1 MFAMSDARTQGRP
14 ASAEHARLAESS
26 SDHPS
31 DWKAIG
37 PYLSERAWGTVRE
50 DYSPDGNAWNYFTHE
65 HARSRAYRWSE
76 DGLAGI
82 CDLNQYLCFA
92 MAFWNG
98 RDPLLKERLF
108 GLSGWESNH
117 GEDAKEYWWYV
128 DATPTASWLSWR
140 YHYPQSEFPY
150 ARLREENARR
160 GKQDPEFELIDTG
173 AFDDDR
179 YWQIVVDYAKAGPRD
194 LCVRIQIRNA
204 GPEAA
209 ELHVLPTLWFRN
221 RWSWGDDAQRPS
233 IKVASAG
240 PGEPAM
246 AIAEDAAIGRWRLVA
261 GPDPTGRLPE
271 LLFCE
276 NETNVARLFGVGA
289 RTPYPKDGVNDHVV
303 AGAATVNPAQDGTKM
318 AFWHRV
324 SVPTGES
331 VELRLRLARGD
342 ATHTCNL
349 GADFDLTLAKRRQEA
364 DEYYATLRPE
374 GATDDEAAVMRQAFA
389 GMIWSQQFY
398 HFDLLRWQKGDP
410 TEPPPPAGRRRI
422 RNSAWRHLDSHDVLV
437 MPDKWEY
444 PWFAAWDHA
453 FHCVVLAHI
462 DPAAAK
468 HQLRLLGREWYMHP
482 NGQQPAYEWNFSDV
496 NPPVQAWAA
505 LTIFNIDGG
514 ADFDFLAR
522 AFHKLLINFTWWVN
536 RKDALGDNIFEG
548 GFLGLDNIGPFDRS
562 ATLPGAGILEQS
574 DGTAWMA
581 KYCLNMLEM
590 ALRLANHDRSYED
603 VAVKFFEHFAK
614 IAVAMDELWDEED
627 GFFYDRL
634 RKPDGT
640 VLTIRSRSMVGLLPI
655 FAAVQLSAS
664 LWEGLPNFR
673 ARANWFLEHKA
684 RVKRFLGSFTKD
696 NRPELIGLADESRLR
711 RVLARMLDENEFLSP
726 FGLRSLS
733 RFHREHP
740 LVLDLEGGNE
750 ARLDY
755 EPGESQTALFGGNS
769 NWRGPIWFPLN
780 FLALESLRNL
790 HRGLGDGFTVEMPAG
805 SGSQAHLGAV
815 ADEIERRLVRLF
827 LRDADGRR
835 PVNGGNRRFD
845 QDPAWSDRSLF
856 YEYFHGETGQGLG
869 ASHQTGWT
877 ALIAALVANRANRI

>member
-1 MFAMSDARTQGRP
+1 MNEASPQGGP
-14 ASAEHARLAESS
+14 ASAEHARLAQSS

-50 DYSPDGNAWNYFTHE
+50 DYSADGNAWNYFPYE
-65 HARSRAYRWSE
+65 QARSRAYRWSE

-98 RDPLLKERLF
+98 RDPFLKERLF
-108 GLSGWESNH
+108 GLSGWEGNH
-117 GEDAKEYWWYV
+117 GEDVKEYWWYA

-160 GKQDPEFELIDTG
+160 SKQDREFELIDAG

-179 YWQIVVDYAKAGPRD
+179 YWQIVVDYAKAAPHD
-194 LCVRIQIRNA
+194 LCVRIEIRNA

-221 RWSWGDDAQRPS
+221 RWSWGDDIQRPS
-233 IKVASAG
+233 IKVAPSG
-240 PGEPAM
+240 RGEQAI
-246 AIAEDAAIGRWRLVA
+246 AIAEDADLGRWRLVA
-261 GPDPTGRLPE
+261 GPDPAGRPPE

-276 NETNVARLFGVGA
+276 NETNAARLYGVAA
-289 RTPYPKDGVNDHVV
+289 RTPYPKDGVNDRVV
-303 AGAATVNPAQDGTKM
+303 AGAATVNPEQNGTKM
-318 AFWHRV
+318 ACWHRL
-324 SVPTGES
+324 SVPPGGS
-331 VELRLRLARGD
+331 VELRVRLARDD
-342 ATHTCNL
+342 AANGSDL
-349 GADFDLTLAKRRQEA
+349 GADFDLTFAKRRQEA
-364 DEYYATLRPE
+364 DEYYATLRPP
-374 GATDDEAAVMRQAFA
+374 GASDDEAAVMRQAFA
-389 GMIWSQQFY
+389 GMVWSQQFY
-398 HFDLLRWQKGDP
+398 HFDVGRWQKGDP
-410 TEPPPPAGRRRI
+410 TEPPPPAARRKA
-422 RNSAWRHLDSHDVLV
+422 RNAEWRHLDSHDVLA

-444 PWFAAWDHA
+444 PWFAAWDLA

-462 DPAAAK
+462 DPVAAK

-482 NGQQPAYEWNFSDV
+482 NGQQPAYEWNFGDV
-496 NPPVQAWAA
+496 NPPVNAWAVLA
-505 LTIFNIDGG
+505 VFHIDGG

-522 AFHKLLINFTWWVN
+522 AFHKLTINFTWWVN
-536 RKDALGDNIFEG
+536 RKDALGDNIFQG

-562 ATLPGAGILEQS
+562 AALPGGGVLEQS

-581 KYCLNMLEM
+581 KFCLNMLEM
-590 ALRLANHDRSYED
+590 ALRLANQDRLYED
-603 VAVKFFEHFAK
+603 MAVKFFEHFAA
-614 IAVAMDELWDEED
+614 IAAAMGELWDEED

-634 RKPDGT
+634 RKPDGKDLI
-640 VLTIRSRSMVGLLPI
+640 VRSRSMVGLLPI
-655 FAAVQLSAS
+655 FAAVEFSAS
-664 LWEGLPNFR
+664 LWEGLPTFRER
-673 ARANWFLEHKA
+673 ARWFVAHKPHLT
-684 RVKRFLGSFTKD
+684 RFLGYFTKD
-696 NRPELIGLADESRLR
+696 NRPELLGLLNETRLR
-711 RVLARMLDENEFLSP
+711 RVLARMLDEAEFLSP
-726 FGLRSLS
+726 YGLRSLS

-740 LVLDLEGGNE
+740 LTLDLDG
-750 ARLDY
+750 ASVRLDY

-790 HRGLGDGFTVEMPAG
+790 HRCLGDRFTVEMPTG

-815 ADEIERRLVRLF
+815 ADEIERRLLRLF

-845 QDPAWSDRSLF
+845 QDPAWSDRVLF
-856 YEYFHGETGQGLG
+856 YEYFHGETGEGLG

-877 ALIAALVANRANRI
+877 ALIAALVANRAARTPR